1 VYSVRAALARLE
13 EPRLSSQRYVVSE
26 EKRTEFGALALA
38 AKLEKALGRRMSGQ
52 DASFSSA
59 PRSRSS
65 SSAAAAGHRKKVGAK
80 PGSISLADAPGV
92 SRVTARALKA

>member
-1 VYSVRAALARLE
+1 VRAALARLE
-13 EPRLSSQRYVVSE
+13 EPRLVSQRYVVSE

-52 DASFSSA
+52 DASFSVA
-59 PRSRSS
+59 PRSRSA
-65 SSAAAAGHRKKVGAK
+65 SSAAAQQARKKAGAK

-92 SRVTARALKA
+92 NRVTARALKA